1 MFSKVTGKTVDCPVC
16 PVRLA
21 MFCLKMKN
29 WPDNLILMTNINC
42 FYSCYV
48 TMQIVFY
55 FGVNKYETYK
65 YFSTTFCV
73 VESYT
78 VLSH

>member
-1 MFSKVTGKTVDCPVC
+1 
-16 PVRLA
+16 
-21 MFCLKMKN
+21 
-29 WPDNLILMTNINC
+29 
-42 FYSCYV
+42 
-48 TMQIVFY
+48 MQIVFY

-78 VLSH
+78 VLSHWAWQFLNTEISQASVG